1 MKTPRPE
8 SLTDTIE
15 RLKRQLAR
23 ERQARHDAEQVAETS
38 TRRLYREQLKLHA
51 ISQVAT
57 QTHGSM
63 RLRQATQEALKALL
77 KHTVWRYCRVVYKPF
92 DNITP
97 PVRVSALCEGENPL
111 TRPGDSLTAS
121 ARVWLEK
128 ASPLEFRTDER
139 IAHEKRWPENMPRR
153 FLCGIGI
160 GEQCMGAVEL
170 FSYLE
175 DDDAAFSQEMVL
187 ALVRELSH
195 VYKSERDRQAIERM
209 AWRDVLTGALNRAA
223 FFRDLETITI
233 DTQPLALLY
242 LDLDGF
248 GEINEEHGHEIAD
261 RYLFEIARRL
271 ESEPLSRSVARL
283 GSDEFV
289 LLLPL
294 IDVAH
299 ADMVVRD
306 LLFDLQQPLMLD
318 HFRIEPSFSAGLAV
332 YPDDASDGHA
342 LFYAADTALS
352 HAREEGS
359 TSLRRFDAE
368 IAEQLERR
376 KQLALR
382 VRQAV
387 AQREFVAFFQP
398 IVSRDHRI
406 VGAEALLRWQA
417 PDAPGPAEFIPYMEE
432 QGLIREVGRQMLH
445 DVIHTA
451 ARWRREHD
459 GFQSISVNV
468 SPLQLREE
476 AFVSHV
482 THALEKSGLPASC
495 LILEITESLYIRAEK
510 PVLERLARLRA
521 MGVRL
526 ALDDFGTGYS
536 ALSYLQWMPLDIL
549 KIDKSFVIKLAEAHS
564 GRDITIVRAIIQI
577 AQACGLDVTAE
588 GIETAEVAHIM
599 CELGAHCLQGYHFSR
614 PVSEEAMTSLLQSS
628 ATPSPPFK
636 ASITG

>member
-1 MKTPRPE
+1 MKKPLSENLP
-8 SLTDTIE
+8 DTIE
-15 RLKRQLAR
+15 RLQRQLAR
-23 ERQARHDAEQVAETS
+23 ERKARHDAEHVAETS
-38 TRRLYREQLKLHA
+38 TRRLYREQLKLQA

-121 ARVWLEK
+121 ARMWLEQ
-128 ASPLEFRTDER
+128 ASPLEFMADER
-139 IAHEKRWPENMPRR
+139 ITAEKRWPENMPRR

-160 GEQCMGAVEL
+160 GEQCMGAMEL

-175 DDDAAFSQEMVL
+175 DDDPAFSQEMIL
-187 ALVRELSH
+187 ALVRELAH

-233 DTQPLALLY
+233 DTRPLALLY
-242 LDLDGF
+242 IDLSGF
-248 GEINEEHGHEIAD
+248 GEINEEYGHEIAD

-294 IDVAH
+294 IDVRH
-299 ADMVVRD
+299 ADTLVEALLAD
-306 LLFDLQQPLMLD
+306 LTQPLILD
-318 HFRIEPSFSAGLAV
+318 HYRIDPAFSAGLAV

-342 LFYAADTALS
+342 LFYTADTALS
-352 HAREEGS
+352 HAREHGG

-387 AQREFVAFFQP
+387 TRQEFVAFFQP
-398 IVSRDHRI
+398 IVSSDYRI
-406 VGAEALLRWQA
+406 VGAEALLRWQTA
-417 PDAPGPAEFIPYMEE
+417 DAPGPAEFIPLLEE

-451 ARWRREHD
+451 ARWRLEQHT
-459 GFQSISVNV
+459 FESISINV
-468 SPLQLREE
+468 SPIQLREE
-476 AFVSHV
+476 AFVNHV
-482 THALEKSGLPASC
+482 VDALKDSGLPASC
-495 LILEITESLYIRAEK
+495 LILEITESLYISAEK
-510 PVLERLARLRA
+510 AVLDRLARLRA

-549 KIDKSFVIKLAEAHS
+549 KIDKSFVLKLAEAHS

-599 CELGAHCLQGYHFSR
+599 CDLGAHCLQGYYFSR
-614 PVSEEAMTSLLQSS
+614 PISERAMTELLHSKTAQI
-628 ATPSPPFK
+628 APLGPF
-636 ASITG
+636 TD